1 MGLRLMGETKYF
13 YAQPWTPTNPHL
25 VFPIATIPRH
35 YHTGRVSLSLFITI
49 QKHQPIKMIDAAS
62 IQPSNPST
70 ISIPIRKIH
79 YPTPPPLPSSQS
91 SQKKKISRF
100 FPFWHPDVLAARIPT
115 STTQPRKNP
124 TPNDAANVE
133 LRSEKNTFT
142 PITVITTITSITT
155 VTSLSPLTTTTVI
168 TDVTNTTMSPASAS
182 NGGGQGRK
190 WQRRK
195 NGKGLRIDIA
205 DMEMDVHKV

>member
-1 MGLRLMGETKYF
+1 
-13 YAQPWTPTNPHL
+13 
-25 VFPIATIPRH
+25 
-35 YHTGRVSLSLFITI
+35 
-49 QKHQPIKMIDAAS
+49 MIDAAN

-70 ISIPIRKIH
+70 ISTPIRKIH
-79 YPTPPPLPSSQS
+79 YPPPPPKPTPLSSSQF
-91 SQKKKISRF
+91 SQKKKKISRF
-100 FPFWHPDVLAARIPT
+100 FPPWHPDVLAAR
-115 STTQPRKNP
+115 STTQPQKNP

-133 LRSEKNTFT
+133 FRSEKNTFT

-168 TDVTNTTMSPASAS
+168 TDVTNTTLSPASAS

-190 WQRRK
+190 WQPRK

-205 DMEMDVHKV
+205 DKEMDAHKI